1 MTNNQ
6 PSVFTTTYWFQS
18 LYVFELCYWIFEL
31 LNRTQCVVLPQN
43 NLVTNSILYAGKRG
57 LFTTT
62 SGLKVVYV
70 SGTEAESDKSSHHTF
85 TKEDI
90 ESLRNICVRGQSNF
104 RGVDILITLSWPKD
118 IILGD
123 KSSVSHVLFML
134 WCMIFY
140 HIVLCHIMCW
150 LPDVH
155 YKCLRKAVV
164 IKEPRASQ
172 SWNQGKRLSIYSYV

>member
-1 MTNNQ
+1 MCCSST
-6 PSVFTTTYWFQS
+6 
-18 LYVFELCYWIFEL
+18 I
-31 LNRTQCVVLPQN
+31 

-118 IILGD
+118 ITLGD

-134 WCMIFY
+134 
-140 HIVLCHIMCW
+140 
-150 LPDVH
+150 
-155 YKCLRKAVV
+155 
-164 IKEPRASQ
+164 
-172 SWNQGKRLSIYSYV
+172 